1 MNEDLKRE
9 KHLST
14 SQQVNIWKWAF
25 ITLSVLI
32 LSLVFFLIRILQPIE
47 VSESN
52 RNPSVISQ
60 DTIELST
67 SLNKNDTEKLL
78 NTYLTYSIGE
88 EFENYHI
95 ELSDALEINGK
106 LNVFGTEVPF
116 SLLFDPYVMENGN
129 VQLRGKSV
137 EVANSSLPVHLVMRL
152 LGNQINFPDFI
163 AFDSESQII
172 VLNLN
177 ELSMDL
183 SFDLEMT
190 QIDLIND
197 VIEFNLQIN
206 EDVISE
212 QF

>member
-88 EFENYHI
+88 EFEHYHI
-95 ELSDALEINGK
+95 E
-106 LNVFGTEVPF
+106 
-116 SLLFDPYVMENGN
+116 
-129 VQLRGKSV
+129 
-137 EVANSSLPVHLVMRL
+137 
-152 LGNQINFPDFI
+152 
-163 AFDSESQII
+163 
-172 VLNLN
+172 
-177 ELSMDL
+177 
-183 SFDLEMT
+183 
-190 QIDLIND
+190 
-197 VIEFNLQIN
+197 
-206 EDVISE
+206 
-212 QF
+212 